1 MTSFTETETQEQGA
15 DVDVTR
21 RGWRQEGS
29 LGHTDFGDAVETN
42 TEIELHVQGRE
53 QMIVED

>member
-1 MTSFTETETQEQGA
+1 M
-15 DVDVTR
+15 DVTR